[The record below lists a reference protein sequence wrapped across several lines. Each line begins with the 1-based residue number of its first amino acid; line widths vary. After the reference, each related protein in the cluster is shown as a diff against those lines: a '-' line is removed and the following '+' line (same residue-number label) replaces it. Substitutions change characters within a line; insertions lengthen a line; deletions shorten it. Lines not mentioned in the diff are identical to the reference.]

1 MAIIWWVIC
10 CEDILD
16 PFKTPPRRK
25 RFLMNFVI
33 ECMSP
38 FATLPAFEHEIVAIL
53 PLSSIDPFLRASV
66 AKEFSRGPHF
76 VEKTLL
82 FNTFTV

>member
-1 MAIIWWVIC
+1 
-10 CEDILD
+10 
-16 PFKTPPRRK
+16 
-25 RFLMNFVI
+25 
-33 ECMSP
+33 MSP
-38 FATLPAFEHEIVAIL
+38 FATLPAFEHEIVAAL